1 MRKWDPLN
9 SAQHELLKRVGAG
22 ADLSTA
28 DDVPYRTSA
37 YALSN
42 RGLVT
47 ASKRG
52 GVFRALIT
60 DAGRFYLE
68 HGHHPDRPDPVPRKR
83 RTAGQ
88 RPATTTAANQDA
100 AAPTAPKPPR
110 NASVDGT
117 TAQRVNAKP
126 AAATT
131 AARDLLDRITASGGV
146 LRLENVDADTRS
158 AHIKAVTRA
167 NSAGLVPSGHHLRH
181 STRSSGEFVIVLVDA
196 AKPDTL
202 SWNPPR
208 RSRAIGAVGAVVA
221 TMRDHPTVFD
231 VSEAAR
237 PRALEI
243 LQTLADEAQ
252 ARGHRLFVPRR
263 RKRPEPVLH
272 VNNYECELRLVE
284 EKDQVQ
290 HTPTA
295 DERRRSRRHSW
306 NPAPEFDLVPSGRLR
321 LEAREMYH
329 YEATH
334 QWADTNRT
342 TLEKQIRK
350 IFADLEAKAETRRQE
365 HLARLRE
372 EEERRERERR
382 EQTVRQAQW
391 EEDMRTARK
400 AAIATFRRRT
410 FATALDDWNTALE
423 IRALCEALEEA
434 ATRTPEHHH
443 AERLRQWIAWGR
455 NQADRL
461 DPTTPV
467 GLAHTPFDHEP
478 GPDDLRPHLGE
489 WSPFRAE
496 REHRYEPRGRESNQ
510 PAPTENWFT
519 RRARQWWRR

>member
-9 SAQHELLKRVGAG
+9 AAQLELLKRVGAG
-22 ADLSTA
+22 ADLSAA
-28 DDVPYRTSA
+28 DDSPYRTSA

-47 ASKRG
+47 VSKRG

-60 DAGRFYLE
+60 DAGQFYLE
-68 HGHHPDRPDPVPRKR
+68 HGHHPDRPDPVARLR
-83 RTAGQ
+83 RTSGQ
-88 RPATTTAANQDA
+88 PPATTAGSNHDPDAPTSPQPPREFVVGTPAKGANARPVAANA
-100 AAPTAPKPPR
+100 
-110 NASVDGT
+110 
-117 TAQRVNAKP
+117 
-126 AAATT
+126 
-131 AARDLLDRITASGGV
+131 AARDLLDRISASGGV
-146 LRLENVDADTRS
+146 LRFENLDAGTRS

-167 NSAGLVPSGHHLRH
+167 NSTGLVPSGHHLRH
-181 STRSSGEFVIVLVDA
+181 STRSSGEFVIVLADV

-208 RSRAIGAVGAVVA
+208 RSRAAGAVGVVVA

-243 LQTLADEAQ
+243 LQTLADEAE

-263 RKRPEPVLH
+263 RKRPEPVLN
-272 VNNYECELRLVE
+272 VNSYECELRFVE
-284 EKDQVQ
+284 EKDRVQ

-295 DERRRSRRHSW
+295 DERRRSRRYGW

-334 QWADTNRT
+334 HWADTNRT
-342 TLEKQIRK
+342 VLEKQIRK

-365 HLARLRE
+365 HLARVRE

-382 EQTVRQAQW
+382 EQAVRQAQW
-391 EEDMRTARK
+391 EEAMCKARK

-423 IRALCEALEEA
+423 IRALCDALEEA

-443 AERLRQWIAWGR
+443 AERLRQWSAWGH

-461 DPTTPV
+461 DPTTSV

-496 REHRYEPRGRESNQ
+496 REHRYEPRARESNQ
-510 PAPTENWFT
+510 PTPTENWFT